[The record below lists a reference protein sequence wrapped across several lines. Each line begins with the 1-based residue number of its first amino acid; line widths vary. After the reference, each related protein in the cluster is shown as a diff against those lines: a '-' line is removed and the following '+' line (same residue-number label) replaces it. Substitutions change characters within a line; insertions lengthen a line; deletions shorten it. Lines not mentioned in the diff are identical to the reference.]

1 MNSSDEHSEG
11 EVERSA
17 QFWIEGVLTPLVG
30 ISGVAGDTLHTCNIF
45 IMLKTLILRSN
56 SLFIFRK
63 HYLYSGVDEEEKRT
77 RIKTQLHSSVNPSGE
92 FYFKV

>member
-45 IMLKTLILRSN
+45 IYVTLILR
-56 SLFIFRK
+56 
-63 HYLYSGVDEEEKRT
+63 
-77 RIKTQLHSSVNPSGE
+77 
-92 FYFKV
+92 

>member
-45 IMLKTLILRSN
+45 IMLKTLEIKIL
-56 SLFIFRK
+56 SLFPGNIICILVLTKKKKELGLKPSFTHLLILLVSFIF
-63 HYLYSGVDEEEKRT
+63 
-77 RIKTQLHSSVNPSGE
+77 
-92 FYFKV
+92 

>member
-11 EVERSA
+11 EVESSA

-45 IMLKTLILRSN
+45 IMLKTLILRSKF
-56 SLFIFRK
+56 SL
-63 HYLYSGVDEEEKRT
+63 
-77 RIKTQLHSSVNPSGE
+77 
-92 FYFKV
+92 YFQETLFVFWC

>member
-45 IMLKTLILRSN
+45 IYVTLILRSKF
-56 SLFIFRK
+56 SLDFQEI
-63 HYLYSGVDEEEKRT
+63 
-77 RIKTQLHSSVNPSGE
+77 
-92 FYFKV
+92 